1 MSIFISYRRNDSADV
16 TGRIYDR
23 LAYSFGKAT
32 IFKDVDSIPF
42 GVNFKTYLND
52 IIEKSTIL
60 LVVIGP
66 QWLHVQADQSERRLD
81 DPGDFVRIEIEAALK
96 RKIVIVPL
104 LVGGASMPKA
114 SQLPSSLEE
123 LAFYNGIQIRPDP
136 DFHKDMNRLIH
147 ELGNQIKPSGREGSG
162 GYYGGSDVSTDATFG
177 DILTRPPVETISI
190 AKRKVSRFVQFLLTP
205 LGRLLA
211 GLAIGGMVFYL
222 LDGLLNT
229 FFSDSAVLSE
239 GASFAAFIGG
249 ISGLILYPHRRVR
262 SYMVYGTVI
271 ATAMMLVLLYFSLQA
286 TSSTAPT
293 SDEMRGVVGLGLLG
307 GTLLGA
313 IVSRIQHL
321 RKKI

>member
-1 MSIFISYRRNDSADV
+1 MSIFVSYRRNDSADV

-52 IIEKSTIL
+52 MIEKSNIL

-66 QWLHVQADQSERRLD
+66 QWLNITDSEGERRLD
-81 DPGDFVRIEIEAALK
+81 DPADFVRIEIEAALK

-104 LVGGASMPKA
+104 LVGGASMPTA

-147 ELGNQIKPSGREGSG
+147 ELGTQIKPSGREGYR
-162 GYYGGSDVSTDATFG
+162 GYDPRSDYSTDGSFG
-177 DILTRPPVETISI
+177 DILTRPPVETISV
-190 AKRKVSRFVQFLLTP
+190 AKRKVSDLIQFLLTP
-205 LGRLLA
+205 LGRLL
-211 GLAIGGMVFYL
+211 GGVLTGGMIPSL
-222 LDGLLNT
+222 LQETFNK
-229 FFSDSAVLSE
+229 FFSDSSALSN
-239 GASFAAFIGG
+239 ASWFAAVIVG
-249 ISGLILYPHRRVR
+249 ISGLVLYPHRRAI
-262 SYMVYGTVI
+262 SYIAYGVAI
-271 ATAMMLVLLYFSLQA
+271 ATAIMWVILYFASQNSGADPTVDEILIV
-286 TSSTAPT
+286 TAIA
-293 SDEMRGVVGLGLLG
+293 LLG
-307 GTLLGA
+307 GILLGA
-313 IVSRIQHL
+313 MMSRIQHN